1 MDINA
6 TVLDASAILAF
17 VNQEAGYEIVERYLQ
32 GEAHCSAV
40 NWSEVKQKI
49 VGSRSDLNW
58 LETWLEIES
67 LLIEYH
73 GLIIESVSREDAER
87 AAEIWESNK
96 SLSLADRLCLALSD
110 RLCLPAVTADRAWGG
125 GGMIIQIRS

>member
-17 VNQEAGYEIVERYLQ
+17 VNQEAGYETVERCLQ
-32 GEAHCSAV
+32 GEAHCSAA

-49 VGSRSDLNW
+49 VGSRSGFNW

-67 LLIEYH
+67 LLVEYH

-87 AAEIWESNK
+87 AAERWEVNK
-96 SLSLADRLCLALSD
+96 SLSLADRLCLALGD
-110 RLCLPAVTADRAWGG
+110 RLGLPAVTADQAWGDG
-125 GGMIIQIRS
+125 DMIIQIR